1 MPGHTLQSPLLHH
14 SIYLEE
20 AVHHVLQT
28 YYETR
33 SIPFE
38 VTTERHGWRIRFI
51 DDSDMI
57 RDYKTLLKEMMNEI
71 LVQSLEARLEDMVS

>member
-1 MPGHTLQSPLLHH
+1 LLHRR
-14 SIYLEE
+14 IYLEE

-38 VTTERHGWRIRFI
+38 VTTERHGWRITLI
-51 DDSDMI
+51 DASDML
-57 RDYKTLLKEMMNEI
+57 RNYETLLKEMMNEI